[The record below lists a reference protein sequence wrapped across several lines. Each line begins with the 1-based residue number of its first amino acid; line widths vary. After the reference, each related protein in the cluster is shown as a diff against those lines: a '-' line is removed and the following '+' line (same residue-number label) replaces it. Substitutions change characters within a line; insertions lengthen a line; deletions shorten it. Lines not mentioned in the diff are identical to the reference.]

1 MWFAIRKVELSF
13 KTRVRNL
20 EDKQKIMKILSL
32 IFLLFALSF
41 TAFSQTFDKAKLDQF
56 FDALSANNKGM
67 GSMAISK
74 DGNVIYARAV
84 GISHIGDK
92 GYVNADA
99 KSKYRI
105 GSITKMFTATM
116 VFQLVDEEKLN
127 LGDTLDKFFPQ
138 IPNAKK
144 ITVAQMLN
152 HHSGIH
158 NFTNDAQ
165 YYTSYSRR
173 PQTHEQILSIIAETK
188 PDFEP
193 GAKGEY
199 SNSNYVLLGYIVE
212 KITKKPYKDALAER
226 IVSKIK
232 LTDTFY
238 GGKING
244 ANNESESFDFI
255 DGQWKILGETDMSVP
270 GGAGAVVSTPTDLTK
285 FITALFGGKLVSPN
299 SLNQMK
305 TITDGY
311 GSGILQFP
319 YDDKKLFGHT
329 GGIDGFNSMLV
340 YLPEEK
346 LSVAYISNG
355 TVYPVNDIL
364 LAAFANYY
372 GKPFTV
378 PTFKSLEYSAEQL
391 KKFAGVYASP
401 ALPIKITVT
410 ARDKKLF
417 AQATGQPEFPLNA
430 SDEKNNF
437 KFDPAQIILKFD
449 TEKTTMILNQ
459 GGQEFL
465 FTKEK

>member
-1 MWFAIRKVELSF
+1 
-13 KTRVRNL
+13 
-20 EDKQKIMKILSL
+20 MKILSL

-41 TAFSQTFDKAKLDQF
+41 SAFSQTFDKAKLDQF

-74 DGNVIYARAV
+74 DGKILYTRAV

-92 GYVNADA
+92 GYVSADA
-99 KSKYRI
+99 KTKYRI
-105 GSITKMFTATM
+105 GSITKMFTATLI
-116 VFQLVDEEKLN
+116 FQLVEEGKLK
-127 LGDTLDKFFPQ
+127 LDDTLDKFFPE

-158 NFTNDAQ
+158 SFTDDAQ
-165 YYTSYSRR
+165 HYLSYSRR
-173 PQTHEQILSIIAETK
+173 PQTHEQILAIIAKTT

-193 GAKGEY
+193 GAKAAY

-212 KITKKPYKDALAER
+212 KLTKKSYNDALDER
-226 IVSKIK
+226 IAAKIN

-244 ANNESESFDFI
+244 ANNESLSFDFI
-255 DGQWKILGETDMSVP
+255 DGAWKVLGETDMSVP
-270 GGAGAVVSTPTDLTK
+270 GGAGAIVSTPTDLTK
-285 FITALFGGKLVSPN
+285 FITALFAGKLVSQK
-299 SLNQMK
+299 SLEQMK
-305 TITDGY
+305 TMTDGY

-319 YDDKKLFGHT
+319 YDDKKLYGHT

-355 TVYPVNDIL
+355 TVYSTNNIL
-364 LAAFANYY
+364 LAAFAVYY
-372 GKPFTV
+372 NKPFTI
-378 PTFKSLEYSAEQL
+378 PSFKPVEYSAEEL
-391 KKFAGVYASP
+391 DKFAGVYASP
-401 ALPIKITVT
+401 AIPIKITII
-410 ARDKKLF
+410 AKDKKLYG
-417 AQATGQPEFPLNA
+417 QATGQPEFPLEA
-430 SDEKNNF
+430 AEKNKF
-437 KFDPAQIILKFD
+437 KFDPAKIIVEFD
-449 TEKTTMILNQ
+449 TEKSTMTLNQ
-459 GGQEFL
+459 GGQEFV

>member
-1 MWFAIRKVELSF
+1 
-13 KTRVRNL
+13 
-20 EDKQKIMKILSL
+20 MKILSL
-32 IFLLFALSF
+32 ILLLFALSF
-41 TAFSQTFDKAKLDQF
+41 NAFSQNFDKAKLDQF

-67 GSMAISK
+67 GSIAISK
-74 DGNVIYARAV
+74 DGNVVYTRAV

-92 GYVNADA
+92 GYVSADA

-105 GSITKMFTATM
+105 GSITKMFTATL
-116 VFQLVDEEKLN
+116 VFQLVEEGKLK
-127 LGDTLDKFFPQ
+127 LDDTLNKFFPE

-158 NFTNDAQ
+158 NFTDDAK
-165 YYTSYSRR
+165 YYLSYSRR
-173 PQTHEQILSIIAETK
+173 PQTQEQMLAVIAKTT

-193 GAKGEY
+193 GAKASY

-212 KITKKPYKDALAER
+212 KLTKKSYKDALNER
-226 IVSKIK
+226 IAAKIN

-244 ANNESESFDFI
+244 VNNESESFDFI
-255 DGQWKILGETDMSVP
+255 EGAWKILGETDMSVP
-270 GGAGAVVSTPTDLTK
+270 GGAGAIVSTPTDLTK
-285 FITALFGGKLVSPN
+285 FITALFDGKLVSQK

-305 TITDGY
+305 MITDNY

-340 YLPEEK
+340 YLPEQK
-346 LSVAYISNG
+346 LAVAYISNG

-364 LAAFANYY
+364 LAAFAVYY
-372 GKPFTV
+372 GKPFEI
-378 PTFKSLEYSAEQL
+378 PSFKPIEYSAEEL
-391 KKFAGVYASP
+391 EKFTGVYANSSV
-401 ALPIKITVT
+401 PIKITVSVK
-410 ARDKKLF
+410 DKKLF
-417 AQATGQPEFPLNA
+417 AQATGQNA
-430 SDEKNNF
+430 FLLEAAEKNKF
-437 KFDPAQIILKFD
+437 KFEPAKIVLEFD
-449 TEKTTMILNQ
+449 TEKSTMLLNQ
-459 GGQEFL
+459 GGQAIV